1 MFSSF
6 DPDNPYRRM
15 KDIADAQEEVVRETA
30 RLFCKGSAG
39 HTMLERVARREMSVE
54 IGLEKIRKMLR
65 NHANSIAYRQ

>member
-39 HTMLERVARREMSVE
+39 HTMLERVAR
-54 IGLEKIRKMLR
+54 EK
-65 NHANSIAYRQ
+65 